1 VRALEPV
8 LARELVP
15 VREPALVLAHHRL
28 LVEARRLAGMGISSR
43 VEATTIIAVDTTNTA
58 AHRTTM
64 VSRNSDSRSRTISRC
79 CGITRPDRSQV
90 LADRDRGDIAAAQ
103 EFPSAE
109 HRSALVCV

>member
-8 LARELVP
+8 LVRELVLVP
-15 VREPALVLAHHRL
+15 VREPALVLVHHRL

-64 VSRNSDSRSRTISRC
+64 VSRNSNSRSRTISKC
-79 CGITRPDRSQV
+79 CGITRLGRGQV
-90 LADRDRGDIAAAQ
+90 LADRDRGDIAAA
-103 EFPSAE
+103 
-109 HRSALVCV
+109 